1 MSGNNLQGPIPSEF
15 GDLRNLISMDL
26 YINDISG
33 HLPSTLGNL
42 KSLRFL

>member
-26 YINDISG
+26 YNNDISG

>member
-1 MSGNNLQGPIPSEF
+1 MSENNLQGPIPPEL
-15 GDLRNLISMDL
+15 GDLKNLISMDL
-26 YINDISG
+26 YNNDISG